1 MKKNFLWGAL
11 ALIAMASCSQDD
23 VVSIQQDEIK
33 FSAVANKATRA
44 ADVYCNNNLPA
55 SFKVYANHTVDG
67 ESSTYIEGDEI
78 TLSGTTWTNSTGK
91 RFWPEEGSLDFYA
104 HVNAGD
110 NFTWTSGSV
119 PSITG
124 YTVDTDV
131 TKQNDLMYAV
141 KTEQTKED
149 NSTAGVILN
158 FRHALSQI
166 VFQAKNTNKNFFV
179 EIEGV
184 TIGNIISK
192 ANFTYPS
199 ADTDDNVEDHT
210 QSATSSFADASQGVW
225 EMSDEAT
232 DIKNYPVSFT
242 NVEVPG
248 DGEICSLTSTNGT
261 DQEFSDNALL
271 LIPEQNG
278 AAGAT
283 IAWDPETNAKVA
295 EATGTYFLIKC
306 KIRNV
311 AGDEVADDDVYL
323 WGTASEAKELAIPV
337 SLTWKQGVKYIYTFV
352 FGEGIGGYDPEGEEV
367 LVPITFSVTVDD
379 FTSPTSNDIDMGSD
393 E

>member
-1 MKKNFLWGAL
+1 MKTKCIWGAL

-44 ADVYCNNNLPA
+44 ADVYCNSNLPE
-55 SFKVYANHTVDG
+55 SFKVYANHTVGD

-104 HVNAGD
+104 HVNAGE
-110 NFTWTSGSV
+110 NFTWTSGNG
-119 PSITG
+119 PTITG

-141 KTEQTKED
+141 KTGQTKED
-149 NSTAGVILN
+149 NSAAGVTLN

-166 VFQAKNTNKNFFV
+166 VFQAKNTNENFFV

-184 TIGNIISK
+184 TIGNIYSK

-199 ADTDDNVEDHT
+199 ADTDDNVTDHT
-210 QSATSSFADASQGVW
+210 QSATSSFADGSQGVW
-225 EMSDEAT
+225 SMSTVAT
-232 DIKNYPVSFT
+232 DKKNYSVSFT

-248 DGEICSLTSTNGT
+248 DEEVYSLTSTNGT

-278 AAGAT
+278 AAAT
-283 IAWDPETNAKVA
+283 VAWNPETTPKVA
-295 EATGTYFLIKC
+295 ETDGTYFLIKC

-311 AGDEVADDDVYL
+311 AGEEVADDDVYL
-323 WGTASEAKELAIPV
+323 WGSAAEAKELAIPV

-367 LVPITFSVTVDD
+367 LVPITFNVTVDD
-379 FTSPTSNDIDMGSD
+379 FTSPTSEDIDMSSD
-393 E
+393 DE

>member
-1 MKKNFLWGAL
+1 MKTKCIWGAL

-44 ADVYCNNNLPA
+44 ADVYCNNNLPEL
-55 SFKVYANHTVDG
+55 FKVYANHTVDG
-67 ESSTYIEGDEI
+67 GSSTYINGDEI
-78 TLSGTTWTNSTGK
+78 TYSDGAWTNSTGK

-110 NFTWTSGSV
+110 CFTWTSGNV
-119 PSITG
+119 PSIIG

-192 ANFTYPS
+192 ADFTYPS
-199 ADTDDNVEDHT
+199 ADTDDNVDDHT

-232 DIKNYPVSFT
+232 DIKNYPVSFDK
-242 NVEVPG
+242 VEVPG
-248 DGEICSLTSTNGT
+248 DGEICSLTSTNETG
-261 DQEFSDNALL
+261 QEFSDNALL

-278 AAGAT
+278 TDAT
-283 IAWDPETNAKVA
+283 LAWDPVTTPKVA
-295 EATGTYFLIKC
+295 DATGTYFLIKC